1 MPGFLRLDFCAG
13 REVGPQKVGGAK
25 KFLLHTPP
33 EIRARQG
40 AERVMW

>member
-33 EIRARQG
+33 KF
-40 AERVMW
+40 ERDRERNV